1 MFNESLVQPRAEAL
15 RLQREELLHQRLWPD
30 SPARAEWLQHLAGWL
45 ERGHREEPLQPELLV
60 PDGCAA
66 LLLRDGQP
74 PAWLRPGRHPLASL
88 RGLAEVRLI
97 PLGLVPQAFRDR
109 PDLAL
114 DLPWERALHFADGEQ
129 LAILKAGNA
138 HGSRLLAGAAS
149 SDERRRL
156 RAPAPVG
163 EEDLVQ
169 GYSFV

>member
-30 SPARAEWLQHLAGWL
+30 SPRRAEWLQRLARWL
-45 ERGHREEPLQPELLV
+45 ENGHREEPLQPELLV

-66 LLLRDGQP
+66 LLLRDGR
-74 PAWLRPGRHPLASL
+74 PAVWLRPGRHPLASL

-97 PLGLVPQAFRDR
+97 PLGLVPEAFQER
-109 PDLAL
+109 PELAL

-129 LAILKAGNA
+129 LAILMTGNVRD
-138 HGSRLLAGAAS
+138 SRPLAWPVANE
-149 SDERRRL
+149 ERRRL
-156 RAPAPVG
+156 RAPAG
-163 EEDLVQ
+163 EEDLAQ